1 LLITSLKKLFFYFIH
16 LKFLKMSGVNK
27 VILLGNLGKDPEVR
41 SLEGGKKV
49 AKFSLATT
57 ESYKDRD
64 GNRVENTEWHNVE
77 FWGAVVDI
85 IEKYLKKGNQVYI
98 EGKLRTRSY
107 DDKDGIKRYVTEI
120 VGQQLNLIGS
130 KTQENNNGEAT
141 TVQQHAVVES
151 LVNEPLPA
159 ALSTNE
165 VDGLPF

>member
-98 EGKLRTRSY
+98 EGKLRT
-107 DDKDGIKRYVTEI
+107 KRYVTEI